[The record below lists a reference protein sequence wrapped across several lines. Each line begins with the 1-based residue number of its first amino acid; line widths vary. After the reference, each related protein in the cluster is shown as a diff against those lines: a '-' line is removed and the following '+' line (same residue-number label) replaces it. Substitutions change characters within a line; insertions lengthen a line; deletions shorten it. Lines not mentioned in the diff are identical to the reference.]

1 MNTKEHTVVKQ
12 RGDYDVSYLNFSVDQ
27 MIIDFMKQEEID
39 GLTLSIVQAPYI
51 PRVAGYGCSDIKTK
65 RLASVNT
72 MWPIGAI
79 SQAFTAVAIMQ
90 LYE

>member
-1 MNTKEHTVVKQ
+1 
-12 RGDYDVSYLNFSVDQ
+12 
-27 MIIDFMKQEEID
+27 MKQEEID

-90 LYE
+90 LYEEKQLDLQDSIRKWYQNCLLL